1 MIHRTTHGAIIARQ
15 PHVAEPARFSAIQS
29 IFIQRASHAIEHFA
43 LRADKATLADAVGA
57 PTDTGMLIRVL
68 RDAAV
73 LGPSVADLDPEAI
86 DLAKEIEHC
95 DALLRRAGGTY
106 SVTEVAQLLGISRQ
120 AVDKRR
126 QNGALLAMRQSSD
139 WHYPRAQF
147 HERET
152 LPNLP
157 EVVKGMA
164 ETGPWVTLEFLVTPD
179 TVLLGLTP
187 REALLKGG
195 AARDQAMMSVR
206 GYAYDGFS

>member
-1 MIHRTTHGAIIARQ
+1 M
-15 PHVAEPARFSAIQS
+15 P
-29 IFIQRASHAIEHFA
+29 
-43 LRADKATLADAVGA
+43 
-57 PTDTGMLIRVL
+57 IRVL

-73 LGPSVADLDPEAI
+73 LGPPIADLDPEAI

-95 DALLRRAGGTY
+95 DALLRRAVGTY
-106 SVTEVAQLLGISRQ
+106 SVTEVAQLLGISWQ

-126 QNGALLAMRQSSD
+126 QNGALLAIRQRSD

-164 ETGPWVTLEFLVTPD
+164 ETGPWVTPDFLVTPN

-187 REALLKGG
+187 RDALLKGG
-195 AARDQAMMSVR
+195 ANRDQVMQLVR
-206 GYAYDGFS
+206 GYSYDGFA